1 MTEENCRA
9 VRAFTW
15 HRLRGIVEDAP
26 RLANII
32 ADVTGRD
39 TRWATGEALLLS
51 AYFCVWRDA
60 TPDNRQARAVI
71 EKFYLESS
79 PEPQRNDA
87 EEFVGRL
94 LDEVVVVPET
104 RENLTLRAVLRAVFN
119 KAVPSEGS
127 AAINGMRVLDYD
139 DVRRYRNV
147 LSTYGLAVQR
157 DGSLAVA
164 HNHHRIMQV
173 LRTQKGYHMRMERH
187 PLCEGSRVVSVDG
200 MSRRCVVFNADMY
213 KDEGVPF

>member
-1 MTEENCRA
+1 M
-9 VRAFTW
+9 
-15 HRLRGIVEDAP
+15 
-26 RLANII
+26 
-32 ADVTGRD
+32 
-39 TRWATGEALLLS
+39 
-51 AYFCVWRDA
+51 
-60 TPDNRQARAVI
+60 
-71 EKFYLESS
+71 
-79 PEPQRNDA
+79 
-87 EEFVGRL
+87 
-94 LDEVVVVPET
+94 
-104 RENLTLRAVLRAVFN
+104 
-119 KAVPSEGS
+119 
-127 AAINGMRVLDYD
+127 
-139 DVRRYRNV
+139 